1 MYTTIVIL
9 AFAIG
14 FRNRLRQLNPERL
27 LVTKCIWEKLF
38 VALEVMQLT
47 EPQIILQHISTLLLP
62 VPPVFLSFLLFSHL
76 VVFYGTHRR
85 EWGRLCWMQ
94 CAPFVAERERGCG
107 PDKTVPPAAWQP
119 LVLEF
124 LPGRSE
130 TMQCART
137 CVRKRDLTHFTKS
150 IVFKIVSP
158 HISFLLSLQHVPEG
172 AAGIHL
178 SYATFV
184 GSQREAQRGEAS
196 ISWVGVWLALGWTAK
211 YLYLEERKTWHS
223 CTIGWDV
230 TNLES
235 NFFFFFFCWHKI
247 ISLLFA
253 EDQMCC

>member
-1 MYTTIVIL
+1 MSPNAYGRSFL
-9 AFAIG
+9 WLFKSCSWQ
-14 FRNRLRQLNPERL
+14 NLRLFYD
-27 LVTKCIWEKLF
+27 I
-38 VALEVMQLT
+38 
-47 EPQIILQHISTLLLP
+47 TLLPSLP

-76 VVFYGTHRR
+76 VVFYGMHRR

-94 CAPFVAERERGCG
+94 CAPVVAERERDCG

-130 TMQCART
+130 TMQCARM
-137 CVRKRDLTHFTKS
+137 CVQKRFNTKS

-172 AAGIHL
+172 AASIHL

-184 GSQREAQRGEAS
+184 GSQCETQRGEAS
-196 ISWVGVWLALGWTAK
+196 ISWVGVWLALGWAAK
-211 YLYLEERKTWHS
+211 YLYLEERKTWDS
-223 CTIGWDV
+223 CTIGRDV

-235 NFFFFFFCWHKI
+235 NFFFFFAGLKF
-247 ISLLFA
+247 SLLFA
-253 EDQMCC
+253 EGQMCC